1 MSSLNSANQQ
11 WQMLVFERFMEILQT
26 PYGNFPAIWNLANA
40 INDAESL
47 KQIGE
52 LLSHH
57 PTAKYAFH
65 NRLLLGTIDVQQL
78 HSLPKD
84 TLGYA
89 YAEHMLSNGFS
100 PIQLP
105 AIEHDYD
112 YLMVHLTETH
122 DIWHVVINADTSMA
136 GEIQLQAFVAAQLQI
151 SRFSLAML
159 AKNLLKTAVE
169 DLDLAEQHMDA
180 LTTGWLM
187 GKQAEP
193 LFGIQWNTLWEK
205 PLAQLQTQWNILL
218 DIPTTLGPARSTSNN
233 SRNYV
238 NFFEVS
244 T

>member
-1 MSSLNSANQQ
+1 MRDKHQNIEEPCEKKFSRTVLKTSGTGDSL
-11 WQMLVFERFMEILQT
+11 
-26 PYGNFPAIWNLANA
+26 
-40 INDAESL
+40 AE
-47 KQIGE
+47 
-52 LLSHH
+52 
-57 PTAKYAFH
+57 F
-65 NRLLLGTIDVQQL
+65 N
-78 HSLPKD
+78 
-84 TLGYA
+84 
-89 YAEHMLSNGFS
+89 
-100 PIQLP
+100 
-105 AIEHDYD
+105 
-112 YLMVHLTETH
+112 HLTETH